1 MAQLA
6 CGAEPD
12 RAKTAGTSFASPHT
26 VPRTAE
32 SEPYG
37 EDTFLRIGRVR
48 MDRRALLKAAGGG
61 VTRSSVFTPLRDQV
75 RDVTVSSCVE

>member
-1 MAQLA
+1 
-6 CGAEPD
+6 
-12 RAKTAGTSFASPHT
+12 
-26 VPRTAE
+26 
-32 SEPYG
+32 
-37 EDTFLRIGRVR
+37 